1 MQMGCG
7 GRESEVRS
15 AEGKSPEGNS
25 PEGESQKCGGRNTN
39 LNINPLDLRPGGVLI
54 ILLLFRSRYHQ
65 VVMSYTYAEYRFLI
79 DCLIL
84 RN

>member
-15 AEGKSPEGNS
+15 AEGKSPEGES

-39 LNINPLDLRPGGVLI
+39 LNINPLDLRPGGGTNYSSAFSKPIPPSGNVI
-54 ILLLFRSRYHQ
+54 YI
-65 VVMSYTYAEYRFLI
+65 
-79 DCLIL
+79 C
-84 RN
+84 